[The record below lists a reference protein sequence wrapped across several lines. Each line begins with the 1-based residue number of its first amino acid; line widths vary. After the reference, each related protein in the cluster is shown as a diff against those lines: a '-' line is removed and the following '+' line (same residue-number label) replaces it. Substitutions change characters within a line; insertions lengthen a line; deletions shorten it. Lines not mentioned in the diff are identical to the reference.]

1 MRDESLDRIHRHSQ
15 LLGDHLSHLGVH
27 PLTHLDPAV
36 GDGHTAVIV
45 VDGNVDCVPDAG
57 ESISINIWRRHSP
70 GAELI
75 MRILERY
82 KSNPAF
88 PPKVPLVEILH
99 MPLPQLEL
107 GGVFQPRENLLQ
119 GRVVHLGRMQYDKT
133 ISLL

>member
-1 MRDESLDRIHRHSQ
+1 M
-15 LLGDHLSHLGVH
+15 
-27 PLTHLDPAV
+27 

-45 VDGNVDCVPDAG
+45 VDGNVDRVPDAG

-75 MRILERY
+75 MRVLKWD
-82 KSNPAF
+82 KSNPTF

-119 GRVVHLGRMQYDKT
+119 GGVIHLKCIWIKRYHSYSIFK
-133 ISLL
+133 SRPCLLL